1 MVALFQGDL
10 ICSIPWESFNA
21 SQLSKSSMQLFSM
34 VRIAVGRLNS
44 IKREK
49 KQLSALQ
56 RFPSDEIDI
65 KST

>member
-1 MVALFQGDL
+1 
-10 ICSIPWESFNA
+10 
-21 SQLSKSSMQLFSM
+21 MQLFSM
-34 VRIAVGRLNS
+34 IRIAVGRLNS
-44 IKREK
+44 IKRKK